1 MKMEPNREPKMRCP
15 NCGGRVLIV
24 KSKGIT
30 PMYREI
36 TYQCQQEPCLL
47 RFAASLSPVREIIAS
62 GAPRPGFHLPRVE
75 RCPTEQC
82 RAAKASADPP

>member
-36 TYQCQQEPCLL
+36 TYQCQADPCLL
-47 RFAASLSPVREIIAS
+47 RFVASLSPVREIVPS
-62 GAPRPGFHLPRVE
+62 GAPRAGFHLPSADITPAIR
-75 RCPTEQC
+75 
-82 RAAKASADPP
+82 ASADPP